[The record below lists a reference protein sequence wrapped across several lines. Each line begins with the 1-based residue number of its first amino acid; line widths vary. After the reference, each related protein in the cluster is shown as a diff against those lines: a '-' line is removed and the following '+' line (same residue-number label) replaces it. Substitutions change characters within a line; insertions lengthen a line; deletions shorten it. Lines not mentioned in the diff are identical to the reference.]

1 MDPDAEIAFEFVP
14 VIRHYKSGRV
24 ERLIPS
30 NPVPPSVD
38 AATGVSSRDVTI
50 DAATGLWGRIYLPD
64 LAKCPGVRLPVV
76 IYFHGGGLVVGSA
89 AEASEHAFLNRLA
102 ARAGALAVSVEYRL
116 APEHPVPACYD
127 DAWAAV
133 RWAASDKGPADHA
146 DAARVF
152 VLGFSAGGNVAH
164 NVTLRAGLGLEEGDD
179 GGGAAVRVKG
189 MALLHPYF
197 LAATRAEGEVKVPW
211 VREKL
216 EELWAF
222 ACGGGRNAAGP
233 DDPRV
238 NPVAEGA
245 PSLRRLGCERV
256 LVCTADDELEVRG
269 KAYYEGL
276 LASGWVEGEVELLD
290 SAGEEH
296 EFHLHRP
303 DSPKALGLMDRLVAF
318 IQGKQ

>member
-14 VIRHYKSGRV
+14 VIRQYKSGRV
-24 ERLIPS
+24 ERLIPC

-38 AATGVSSRDVTI
+38 AATGVTSRDVTI
-50 DAATGLWGRIYLPD
+50 DAATGVWARLYLPD
-64 LAKCPGVRLPVV
+64 LSKCPPGGRLPVV

-102 ARAGALAVSVEYRL
+102 ARAGALVVSVEYRL

-133 RWAASDKGPADHA
+133 R
-146 DAARVF
+146 
-152 VLGFSAGGNVAH
+152 AGGNVAH
-164 NVTLRAGLGLEEGDD
+164 NVTLRAGLEEEQGDD
-179 GGGAAVRVKG
+179 GGARVKG

-197 LAATRAEGEVKVPW
+197 LAATKAEGEVKVPW

-222 ACGGGRNAAGP
+222 ACGGCGGRDAAGRGP

-245 PSLRRLGCERV
+245 PSLRRLGCDRV
-256 LVCTADDELEVRG
+256 LVCTAEDELEVRG

-276 LASGWVEGEVELLD
+276 LASGWEKGDVELLD

-318 IQGKQ
+318 IQEKQENSQ